1 MMTGT
6 NFSNRLIKLKMIRL
20 EKGLTR
26 QELAQQSGV
35 NEQTIKTLEE
45 GINNGNNVKLSTLVA
60 LAKALKVKARKLVDT
75 EIAKYL

>member
-1 MMTGT
+1 MTGK

-26 QELAQQSGV
+26 QELARQSGV

-45 GINNGNNVKLSTLVA
+45 GINNADNVKLSTLVA
-60 LAKALKVKARKLVDT
+60 LAKALKIKARKLVDNET
-75 EIAKYL
+75 AKYL

>member
-1 MMTGT
+1 MTGK

-26 QELAQQSGV
+26 QELARQSGI

-45 GINNGNNVKLSTLVA
+45 GINNADNVKLSTLVA
-60 LAKALKVKARKLVDT
+60 LAKALKIKARKLVDNET
-75 EIAKYL
+75 AKYL

>member
-1 MMTGT
+1 MTGK

-26 QELAQQSGV
+26 QELARQSGV

-45 GINNGNNVKLSTLVA
+45 GINNADNVKLSTLVA
-60 LAKALKVKARKLVDT
+60 LAKALKVKARKLVDNET
-75 EIAKYL
+75 AKYL

>member
-1 MMTGT
+1 MTGK

-26 QELAQQSGV
+26 QELARQSGI

-45 GINNGNNVKLSTLVA
+45 GINNADNVKLSTLVA
-60 LAKALKVKARKLVDT
+60 LAKALKVKARKLVDNET
-75 EIAKYL
+75 AKYL

>member
-1 MMTGT
+1 MTGK

-26 QELAQQSGV
+26 EELARQSGV

-45 GINNGNNVKLSTLVA
+45 GINNVNNVKLSTLVA
-60 LAKALKVKARKLVDT
+60 LAKALKVKARKLVDNET
-75 EIAKYL
+75 AKYL

>member
-1 MMTGT
+1 MTGK

-26 QELAQQSGV
+26 QELARQSGV

-45 GINNGNNVKLSTLVA
+45 GINNVNNVKLSTLVA

>member
-1 MMTGT
+1 MTGK

-26 QELAQQSGV
+26 QELARQSGV

-45 GINNGNNVKLSTLVA
+45 GINNADNVKLSTLVA
-60 LAKALKVKARKLVDT
+60 LAKALKVKAQKLVDNET
-75 EIAKYL
+75 AKYL

>member
-1 MMTGT
+1 MNGK
-6 NFSNRLIKLKMIRL
+6 NFSQRLIKLKMIRL

-26 QELAQQSGV
+26 EELARQSGV

-45 GINNGNNVKLSTLVA
+45 GINNANNVKLSTLVA